1 MSEFVEVTEIEG
13 EESVEVE
20 TETDGKDFYLTSI
33 NPFYL
38 SLFALGADVRSH
50 Y

>member
-20 TETDGKDFYLTSI
+20 TETDGKDFYLTT
-33 NPFYL
+33 
-38 SLFALGADVRSH
+38 
-50 Y
+50 